1 MLIKEFNILD
11 SVKPARVAKLKLG
24 PFSGKTWL
32 EITSIKAEN
41 PAARVFEIKMDS
53 HLGKGMT
60 EVRC

>member
-1 MLIKEFNILD
+1 MN
-11 SVKPARVAKLKLG
+11 SVKPARITKLKLG

-32 EITSIKAEN
+32 EIISIKAEN
-41 PAARVFEIKMDS
+41 PAAWVFEIKMDS